1 MDDVTRPGD
10 NLYTVSLVA
19 VDVETGRH
27 KWHYQQVPHDM
38 WGYDVASPPVLFD
51 FLDGGKKIAA
61 VGQASKTG
69 WFYVLDRRSGKLL
82 VKSEA
87 FVPQNNI
94 FRRPTPE
101 GVDIAPGAAGGANWS
116 PVSLDAQSGL
126 VYVAALHMPTRFTV
140 REMPAQGDKAAVR
153 YTALEP
159 VEGPTWGTL
168 SAIDLRNGGRIKWQ
182 AKTPQPLVGGVLATA
197 GGVVFTGE
205 GDGNLSAFHSQ
216 TGALLW
222 QFNCGAGVNAP
233 PVAFEV
239 DGTQYIAVAVGGS
252 ALFGY
257 RQGEA
262 VVAFALPR

>member
-1 MDDVTRPGD
+1 
-10 NLYTVSLVA
+10 VSLVA
-19 VDVETGRH
+19 LDVETGALR
-27 KWHYQQVPHDM
+27 WHYQQVPHDM

-51 FLDGGKKIAA
+51 IADGGRKIAA

-69 WFYVLDRRSGKLL
+69 WFYVLDRRHGNLL
-82 VKSEA
+82 FKSEA
-87 FVPQNNI
+87 FVPHDNL
-94 FRRPTPE
+94 FRRPTTE

-116 PVSLDAQSGL
+116 PVSYDAQNGL
-126 VYVAALHMPTRFTV
+126 AYVAALHMPTRYTV
-140 REMPAQGDKAAVR
+140 REIPAQGDKAAVR

-159 VEGPTWGTL
+159 VNGPKWGTL
-168 SAIDLRNGGRIKWQ
+168 SAIDVRNGGRIKWQ
-182 AKTPQPLVGGVLATA
+182 TKTPEPLIGGVLATA
-197 GGVVFTGE
+197 GGLVFTGE
-205 GDGNLSAFHSQ
+205 GNGNLSAFHAQ
-216 TGALLW
+216 TGELLW